1 MIDSHCHLT
10 MISKEK
16 SEIIKTIAR
25 AKESGIEYIV
35 DVGVHPSDLD
45 ERFSLLGD
53 FDNVYLTAGFYP
65 DYAYEYK
72 DDEVLA
78 FKDKVI
84 SMNNMNKDSRNIYM
98 IGEFG
103 LDYYHN
109 SEDVHKQIELFEKL
123 IAVSNELSLPISVH
137 TREAFADTIDVLTKN
152 RVNKLGI
159 IHCFSGGL
167 DEARKLL
174 DLGFMISFS
183 GVVTYPKNHALRDV
197 AKYVPDDMFC
207 LETDAPYLSP
217 QKVRSKKN
225 EPSFL
230 TYTATTI
237 GDERKVSSA
246 RVLELNYRNISKL
259 LNI

>member
-16 SEIIKTIAR
+16 SEIIKVVGKAR
-25 AKESGIEYIV
+25 DNGIYYIV

-45 ERFSLLGD
+45 ERFNLLGD
-53 FDNVYLTAGFYP
+53 LDNVYMTAGFYP
-65 DYAYEYK
+65 DYAYSYK
-72 DDEVLA
+72 PDEVDA

-84 SMNNMNKDSRNIYM
+84 SMNKDKRNIYM

-109 SEDVHKQIELFEKL
+109 SEDIYKQIELFERL
-123 IAVSNELSLPISVH
+123 IALSNELALPISIH
-137 TREAFADTIDVLTKN
+137 TREAFADTIEVLSKN
-152 RVNKLGI
+152 RADKLGI

-167 DEARKLL
+167 EEAKKLL
-174 DLGFMISFS
+174 DLGFLISFS
-183 GVVTYPKNHALRDV
+183 GVVTYPKNQDLRDV

-207 LETDAPYLSP
+207 IETDAPYLSP

-230 TYTATTI
+230 VHTATAV
-237 GDERKVSSA
+237 GNERSVSFE
-246 RVLELNYRNISKL
+246 RVLELNYRNVSRL

>member
-16 SEIIKTIAR
+16 SKIIKTIGR
-25 AKESGIEYIV
+25 AKDSGIDYIV

-65 DYAYEYK
+65 DYAYSYK
-72 DDEVLA
+72 DDEVDA
-78 FKDKVI
+78 FKNKVI
-84 SMNNMNKDSRNIYM
+84 AMNEDKRNIFM

-109 SEDVHKQIELFEKL
+109 SEDVHKQIELFEKI
-123 IAVSNELSLPISVH
+123 IAVSNELALPISIH
-137 TREAFADTIDVLTKN
+137 TRDAFGDTIEVLTKN
-152 RVNKLGI
+152 RVDKQGI

-183 GVVTYPKNHALRDV
+183 GVITYPKNHATRDV
-197 AKYVPDDMFC
+197 AKYVPNDMFC
-207 LETDAPYLSP
+207 IETDAPYLSP

-230 TYTATTI
+230 VHTATTV
-237 GDERKVSSA
+237 GDEKGISSTK
-246 RVLELNYRNISKL
+246 VLELNYRNVSRL